1 MVNDWAGDSET
12 EDPPTDGELRNGAK
26 HWLENAEKRIEA
38 KEEDNKRRLAAA
50 KALTEGGTW
59 KWNPTGNPKDK
70 QERAKRTE
78 EPVMRNPWTPNTH
91 DSEQPR
97 PQKRKTTRAQ
107 KKTKKSKGK
116 DGDTTTT
123 TVHSP
128 WDLRPMAARAGSIAS
143 AGAAPPVSNQDTGA
157 AAAAAAAATARAGTS
172 TAHISLE
179 PSEDPQRRD
188 RDGAPKTR
196 TPRTSATPTQDPPR
210 FGTPTEPTTPGQDDD
225 PERID
230 DVV

>member
-1 MVNDWAGDSET
+1 
-12 EDPPTDGELRNGAK
+12 
-26 HWLENAEKRIEA
+26 
-38 KEEDNKRRLAAA
+38 
-50 KALTEGGTW
+50 
-59 KWNPTGNPKDK
+59 
-70 QERAKRTE
+70 
-78 EPVMRNPWTPNTH
+78 MRNPWTPNTH

-97 PQKRKTTRAQ
+97 PQRKKTTRAQ
-107 KKTKKSKGK
+107 NKTKKGKRK
-116 DGDTTTT
+116 DGDTT

-128 WDLRPMAARAGSIAS
+128 WDPRPMAALAGSIAS

-179 PSEDPQRRD
+179 PSEDLQRRD
-188 RDGAPKTR
+188 RDWAPKTR

-210 FGTPTEPTTPGQDDD
+210 IGTPTEPTTPGQDDD

>member
-1 MVNDWAGDSET
+1 MKKN
-12 EDPPTDGELRNGAK
+12 
-26 HWLENAEKRIEA
+26 WLENAEKRIEA

-59 KWNPTGNPKDK
+59 KWNPAANPKEK
-70 QERAKRTE
+70 QDRTKRTE

-107 KKTKKSKGK
+107 KKTKKGKGK
-116 DGDTTTT
+116 DGDTTT
-123 TVHSP
+123 VHSP
-128 WDLRPMAARAGSIAS
+128 WDPRPMAAQAGSIAS

-179 PSEDPQRRD
+179 PSEDLQRRD
-188 RDGAPKTR
+188 RDGTPKTR
-196 TPRTSATPTQDPPR
+196 TPKTSATPTQDPPR
-210 FGTPTEPTTPGQDDD
+210 IGTPTEPMTPEQDDD